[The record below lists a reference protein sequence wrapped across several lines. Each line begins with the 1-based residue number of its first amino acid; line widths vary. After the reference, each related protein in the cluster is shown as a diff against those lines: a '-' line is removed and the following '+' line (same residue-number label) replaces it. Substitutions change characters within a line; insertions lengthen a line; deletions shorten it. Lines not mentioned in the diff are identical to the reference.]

1 MANLREVSDKDK
13 VKNNKSDN
21 TNKNLAS
28 NGPKEKKNLREKVGN
43 GAKKIGDKAV
53 GVV

>member
-21 TNKNLAS
+21 TNKNFAA
-28 NGPKEKKNLREKVGN
+28 NGPK
-43 GAKKIGDKAV
+43 
-53 GVV
+53 